1 MNLSEEPYDS
11 GLYVM
16 KDLHWLLA
24 RSSTGRWSRCGLH
37 GTANSKTQ
45 WSYGAWDTDDWKT
58 VAETLGEECFPIMPL
73 GQWFD
78 YELPKGVPDRG
89 PLGADALEG
98 VMSLEDT
105 GGLGSVD
112 YVNALRDNY

>member
-1 MNLSEEPYDS
+1 MNLPEEPYDS
-11 GLYVM
+11 GLYVT

-45 WSYGAWDTDDWKT
+45 WSYGVWDTDDWKT
-58 VAETLGEECFPIMPL
+58 VAETLGEDCFPIMPL

-78 YELPKGVPDRG
+78 YELPKNVPDRG
-89 PLGADALEG
+89 PLGADALEYTID
-98 VMSLEDT
+98 LHYT

-112 YVNALRDNY
+112 YVDSIRNNY